1 MRFPID
7 PSLMLIGLL
16 GFFSGLPLALTAS
29 TLTAWLADAE
39 VARSSIGLF
48 AAIATPYA
56 LKFLWA
62 PLLDGLRIPFLTA
75 RLGRRRSWLLITQ
88 ALLAMAIAAMAFT
101 TPAVNPWMTALVGVI
116 IASFSAT
123 QDTVIDAYRVERLTP
138 AQQGSGAAWAT
149 FGYRIGM
156 LVSGA
161 GALYLADSL
170 AKGIFPW
177 STRCMMDALAW
188 YYTYIN
194 MAAVLG
200 VSIVI
205 TLMMREATIIPL
217 PHRGRDGVGASM
229 TMLEPSNAPL
239 LTSPRRGEEISAPL
253 RIREWLLQFV
263 IAPFRD
269 FMTRPMWLQV
279 LAFVILYKLG
289 DAFMGVMFN
298 PFLLDLGFTK
308 TQIAKVVKF
317 YGLIATIL
325 GTFAGGWVVARV
337 GMFRALLLC
346 GFMHM
351 LTNFLLIIQ
360 ARLGADLTFLTVSIS
375 LENFTG
381 GMSTAAFIAYLS
393 ALCRI
398 NYTATQYALLS
409 SLAAFG
415 RTWLSTPSGALAES
429 VGWEVF
435 FAIASLMAVPGLLL
449 LIWLERK
456 KQASG
461 ASQP

>member
-1 MRFPID
+1 MIRSIDHPIIK
-7 PSLMLIGLL
+7 PQFLLIGVL

-29 TLTAWLADAE
+29 TLTAWLADE
-39 VARSSIGLF
+39 KVARASIGLF

-62 PLLDGLRIPFLTA
+62 PLLDGLRIPILTM
-75 RLGRRRSWLLITQ
+75 RLGRRRSWLLIAQ
-88 ALLAMAIAAMAFT
+88 LLLALAIAGMAFT
-101 TPAVNPWMTALVGVI
+101 SPAMNPWMTALIGVI
-116 IASFSAT
+116 IATLSAT

-138 AQQGSGAAWAT
+138 EQQGSGAAWAT

-161 GALYLADSL
+161 GALYLAEDFGWC
-170 AKGIFPW
+170 A
-177 STRCMMDALAW
+177 
-188 YYTYIN
+188 TYLI
-194 MAAVLG
+194 MAALVATSTL
-200 VSIVI
+200 V
-205 TLMMREATIIPL
+205 TLMMHENIVTTHTVVDSEPCVAQASPQ
-217 PHRGRDGVGASM
+217 GGGVGVI
-229 TMLEPSNAPL
+229 PPFIND
-239 LTSPRRGEEISAPL
+239 
-253 RIREWLLQFV
+253 FV

-279 LAFVILYKLG
+279 LAFVVLYKLG

-298 PFLLDLGFTK
+298 PFLLDIGFTK
-308 TQIAKVVKF
+308 KEIAEVVKV
-317 YGLIATIL
+317 YGLAATIL
-325 GTFAGGWVVARV
+325 GTFAGGWMVGHA

-346 GFMHM
+346 GFLHM
-351 LTNFLLIIQ
+351 LTNLLLVLQ
-360 ARLGADLTFLTVSIS
+360 AQIGPDVHFLTFSIS

-393 ALCRI
+393 ALCRV

-415 RTWLSTPSGALAES
+415 RTWLSTPSGALAQR
-429 VGWEVF
+429 VGWETF
-435 FAIASLMAVPGLLL
+435 FTIASLMAVPGLLL

-456 KQASG
+456 KPSVSLQ
-461 ASQP
+461 QP

>member
-1 MRFPID
+1 MRPVIK
-7 PSLMLIGLL
+7 PQLLLIGLL

-29 TLTAWLADAE
+29 TLTAWLADE
-39 VARSSIGLF
+39 KVARASIGLF

-62 PLLDGLRIPFLTA
+62 PLLDGLRIPILTQ

-88 ALLAMAIAAMAFT
+88 LLLALSVAAMAVT
-101 TPAVNPWMTALVGVI
+101 SPAVNPWMTALVGVI
-116 IASFSAT
+116 IASLSAT
-123 QDTVIDAYRVERLTP
+123 QDTAIDAYRVERLTP
-138 AQQGSGAAWAT
+138 EQQGSGAAWAT

-161 GALYLADSL
+161 GALYLADHVGW
-170 AKGIFPW
+170 K
-177 STRCMMDALAW
+177 M
-188 YYTYIN
+188 TYLV
-194 MAAVLG
+194 MAAVVASSLLITLLMRES
-200 VSIVI
+200 SIVSPA
-205 TLMMREATIIPL
+205 LAAEKRSL
-217 PHRGRDGVGASM
+217 KSFLRDYV
-229 TMLEPSNAPL
+229 
-239 LTSPRRGEEISAPL
+239 
-253 RIREWLLQFV
+253 V
-263 IAPFRD
+263 APFRD
-269 FMTRPMWLQV
+269 FMTRPLWFGV

-298 PFLLDLGFTK
+298 PFLLDIGFTK
-308 TQIAKVVKF
+308 TEIAQVVKI

-325 GTFAGGWVVARV
+325 GTFAGGWLVGHA
-337 GMFRALLLC
+337 GMFRSLLLC

-351 LTNFLLIIQ
+351 LTNLLLVMQ
-360 ARLGADLTFLTVSIS
+360 AQIGADVHFLTFTIS

-415 RTWLSTPSGALAES
+415 RTWLSTPSGALAEA

-435 FAIASLMAVPGLLL
+435 FTIASLMAIPGLLL
-449 LIWLERK
+449 LIWLERHK
-456 KQASG
+456 KASPLQ
-461 ASQP
+461 QPTLSL